1 MREWNISNCGTC
13 PLRKREV
20 SSTWIFIKFNLN
32 HKNKLTFFNAFIL
45 YVLILGKTQ
54 EEGLMRVEELKAEIV
69 GLKELKRDEEKRQI
83 DLERENASL
92 TAELTKEKVTQMV
105 LSYMEHSFFS
115 FECRITESND

>member
-1 MREWNISNCGTC
+1 
-13 PLRKREV
+13 
-20 SSTWIFIKFNLN
+20 
-32 HKNKLTFFNAFIL
+32 
-45 YVLILGKTQ
+45 
-54 EEGLMRVEELKAEIV
+54 MRVEELKAEIV

>member
-1 MREWNISNCGTC
+1 
-13 PLRKREV
+13 
-20 SSTWIFIKFNLN
+20 
-32 HKNKLTFFNAFIL
+32 
-45 YVLILGKTQ
+45 
-54 EEGLMRVEELKAEIV
+54 MRVEELKAEIV

-115 FECRITESND
+115 FDCKNTKSNGC